1 MGDGRATSWGRVE
14 VPVPEAQGY
23 HYYSASNSWDWQL
36 KGSGPTAFSRGGD
49 GRAVRLTLR
58 ISF

>member
-1 MGDGRATSWGRVE
+1 VE